1 MFRRAAWLPT
11 LLLVLAFA
19 GCSRCGKDAA
29 GPAGSSAAAGPARYL
44 PRDAHAAVVIN
55 DLGSLGEKLA
65 RFQNL
70 KVASF
75 AAQLQNFSTAEGYV
89 TAVMRQVGVDLRS
102 RQALEAAGIAPERG
116 AGAAFLGGNRAISV
130 VGVKDTDKLKE
141 TFGKFAR
148 SRLGAS
154 EQQEASVDGGKL
166 TTFNRPGSTEP
177 ALGLLFLKGNDYA
190 LLGAGP
196 SVATLRT
203 LATLPQEQSLASEP
217 VLAASLQ
224 RLPKERDFHVWLPGG
239 AGFLVPAGTV
249 QGLTLT
255 GRIEE
260 RAVTVYADAPWPD
273 TQASLAALDAVK
285 DAADLAGALP
295 ADSFLV
301 ARFRGDPSHLDGAWP
316 YLAGGYITRA
326 VQKSGLDMKGAVLD
340 NLKPGMVLG
349 MSLSPTV
356 NLGAG
361 MPALDLRRTNPFRF
375 VHLVAMADTEDPAK
389 TQATLEKLPAMAEDF
404 GAKVEPADLKGQ
416 KVYLTSYRAGEGVHF
431 ALAPNG
437 RLVLAAPRARL
448 ESTLASVAQPPA
460 GEGPIA
466 ADLRDAGKDAAFVAV
481 LDLKRLSDAVKNL
494 PSEAWGIGG
503 FAIKATT
510 VRWLEATDDLRAVT
524 LAVSRKEKA
533 LQAEMSL
540 RLTPAA
546 PASTTTQPATP

>member
-1 MFRRAAWLPT
+1 MFRRACLPI
-11 LLLVLAFA
+11 LLLVLSVA
-19 GCSRCGKDAA
+19 GCSRCGKET
-29 GPAGSSAAAGPARYL
+29 GPSGSSAAAGPARYL
-44 PRDAHAAVVIN
+44 PRDAQAAVVIN
-55 DLGSLGEKLA
+55 DLGALGEKLA

-89 TAVMRQVGVDLRS
+89 SAVMRQVGVDLRS
-102 RQALEAAGIAPERG
+102 RQALKAAGIAPERG
-116 AGAAFLGGNRAISV
+116 AGAAFLGGTRAVSI
-130 VGVKDTDKLKE
+130 VGTKDADKLKE
-141 TFGKFAR
+141 TFGNFAR

-166 TTFNRPGSTEP
+166 VTFARPGSTEP
-177 ALGLLFLKGNDYA
+177 ALGILFLKGTDYA
-190 LLGAGP
+190 LLGAGA

-203 LATLPQEQSLASEP
+203 LATLPQEQSLAGEP

-239 AGFLVPAGTV
+239 TGLLVPPGTV
-249 QGLTLT
+249 QGLTFT

-260 RAVTVYADAPWPD
+260 GAVTVHADAPWPD
-273 TQASLAALDAVK
+273 TQASLAALDPMK
-285 DAADLAGALP
+285 EGADLTGALP

-301 ARFRGDPSHLDGAWP
+301 ARFRGDPSHLEGAWP
-316 YLAGGYITRA
+316 YLLGGYITRA
-326 VQKSGLDMKGAVLD
+326 VQKSGLDMRGAVLD
-340 NLKPGMVLG
+340 NLKPGIVLG

-375 VHLVAMADTEDPAK
+375 VHLVAMADTEDAAK

-416 KVYLTSYRAGEGVHF
+416 RVYLTSYRAGEGAHF

-437 RLVLAAPRARL
+437 RLVVAAPRARL
-448 ESTLASVAQPPA
+448 EATLASLAQPA
-460 GEGPIA
+460 GEGPVA
-466 ADLRDAGKDAAFVAV
+466 EDLRDAGRDAAFVAV
-481 LDLKRLSDAVKNL
+481 LDLKRLSEAVKNL

-524 LAVSRKEKA
+524 LAVSRKDKA
-533 LQAEMSL
+533 LQAEISL

-546 PASTTTQPATP
+546 AASTPPQSATP

>member
-1 MFRRAAWLPT
+1 MFRRAWLPS

-19 GCSRCGKDAA
+19 GCSRCGKEA
-29 GPAGSSAAAGPARYL
+29 GPAVGTSPSGPARYL
-44 PRDAHAAVVIN
+44 PRDAQAAVVIN
-55 DLGSLGEKLA
+55 DLGALGEKLA

-89 TAVMRQVGVDLRS
+89 SAVMRQVGVDLRS
-102 RQALEAAGIAPERG
+102 RQALETAGIAPERG
-116 AGAAFLGGNRAISV
+116 AGAAFLGNSGAISIL
-130 VGVKDTDKLKE
+130 GVKDGDKLEE
-141 TFGKFAR
+141 TFGNFAR
-148 SRLGAS
+148 TRLGAS
-154 EQQEASVDGGKL
+154 EKQEASVDGGNL
-166 TTFNRPGSTEP
+166 VTFSRPKATEP
-177 ALGLLFLKGNDYA
+177 ALGILFLKGTDYA

-203 LATLPQEQSLASEP
+203 LATLPQEKSLASEP

-224 RLPKERDFHVWLPGG
+224 RLPAERDFHVWLPGG
-239 AGFLVPAGTV
+239 TGFLVPPGTV
-249 QGLTLT
+249 QGITLT

-260 RAVTVYADAPWPD
+260 RAVTLHADAPWPD
-273 TQASLAALDAVK
+273 TQASLAALDPVK
-285 DAADLAGALP
+285 EGADLSGSLP

-301 ARFRGDPSHLDGAWP
+301 ARFRGDPSHLNGAWP
-316 YLAGGYITRA
+316 YLLGGYITRA
-326 VQKSGLDMKGAVLD
+326 VQKSGLDMQGAVLD
-340 NLKPGMVLG
+340 NLKPGLVLG

-356 NLGAG
+356 NLGSG

-375 VHLVAMADTEDPAK
+375 VHLVALGDTEDAAK

-404 GAKVEPADLKGQ
+404 GAKVEPSDLKGQ
-416 KVYLTSYRAGEGVHF
+416 RVYLTSYRAGEGAHF

-437 RLVLAAPRARL
+437 RLVVAAPRARL
-448 ESTLASVAQPPA
+448 ESTLASLAQPA
-460 GEGPIA
+460 GEGPVA
-466 ADLRDAGKDAAFVAV
+466 ADLKDVGKDAAFSMV

-524 LAVSRKEKA
+524 LAVSRKDKA
-533 LQAEMSL
+533 LQAELSL

-546 PASTTTQPATP
+546 APGSTTTQPATP